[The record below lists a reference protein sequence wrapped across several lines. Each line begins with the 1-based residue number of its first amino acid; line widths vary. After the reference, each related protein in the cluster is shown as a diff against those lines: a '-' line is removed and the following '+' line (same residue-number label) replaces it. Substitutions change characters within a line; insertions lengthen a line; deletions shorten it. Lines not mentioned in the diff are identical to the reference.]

1 MKKKRI
7 VVGISGATGP
17 QYGIR
22 ILEVLKDVEDVE
34 THLVISDSSKRNIVL
49 ETDWKVDD
57 VMDLADVTYDFNDVG
72 ASIAS
77 GSFITEGM
85 VIAPCSVKTASAIA
99 HCYNENLLV
108 RAADVTLKER
118 RNLVIMFRETPLH
131 KGHLEILNRCADNG
145 AILMPPMISMY
156 HRPKTVQDI
165 IDQSVGKALDAL
177 KIEHNLFR
185 RWVGSDISV
194 AAEAR

>member
-1 MKKKRI
+1 MGKKRI

-22 ILEVLKDVEDVE
+22 ILEVLRDNPDVE
-34 THLVISDSSKRNIVL
+34 THLVVSKSSCRNIVL
-49 ETDWKVDD
+49 ETDWKVEE
-57 VMDLADVTYDFNDVG
+57 VIALADVNYDFADLG
-72 ASIAS
+72 AAIAS
-77 GSFITEGM
+77 GSFLTDGM

-99 HCYNENLLV
+99 NCYNENLLV

-118 RNLVIMFRETPLH
+118 RKLVIMFRETPLH
-131 KGHLEILNRCADNG
+131 KGHLDILHRCADNG
-145 AILMPPMISMY
+145 AILLPPMVSMY

-177 KIEHNLFR
+177 GIGHDLFR
-185 RWVGSDISV
+185 RWKGSDL
-194 AAEAR
+194 ALAK